1 MSTADRAA
9 FLREQYVELRSLA
22 SGPLLAFLWRYVV
35 ERAADGRLGTRDADL
50 PGTLSAYGDLVMEH
64 LLDRFTPRVEETTG
78 LSLYPTYS
86 YLRLYGTGDALAPH
100 VDREAC
106 EVSLSLNIG
115 QEPSVPWPLWIRGA
129 SGARAVRLEPGD
141 AVVYRGIE
149 CEHWRE
155 RYDGVRLAQVFLHY
169 VDQAGPHASWRFDRR
184 AALDLSVPLPI

>member
-1 MSTADRAA
+1 VSTPGRAA

-22 SGPLLAFLWRYVV
+22 SGPLLAFLWRYVI

-64 LLDRFTPRVEETTG
+64 LLDRFRPQVEEATG

-86 YLRLYGTGDALAPH
+86 YLRVYSSGDALAPH

-141 AVVYRGIE
+141 AVLYRGIE

-169 VDQAGPHASWRFDRR
+169 VDQAGPYAAWRFDRR
-184 AALDLSVPLPI
+184 DSLDLSVPLPI

>member
-1 MSTADRAA
+1 MSTPGRAA

-22 SGPLLAFLWRYVV
+22 SGPLLAFLWRYVI

-64 LLDRFTPRVEETTG
+64 LLDRFRPQVEEATG

-86 YLRLYGTGDALAPH
+86 YLRVYSSGDALAPH

-141 AVVYRGIE
+141 AVLYRGIE

-169 VDQAGPHASWRFDRR
+169 VDQAGPYAAWRFDRR
-184 AALDLSVPLPI
+184 DSLDLSVPLPI